1 MTIPAST
8 STLQAGVT
16 WNTVTNGEIIY
27 LNEFEITKLTTATPE
42 YQYHLKD
49 HLGNIRVTFT
59 SKDETDTYTATL
71 EDNTQAAEQA
81 AFKNYSRVTADIYD
95 HTDAGTTYDKAQI
108 LNGGNNSQVGLT
120 KTLAVMPGDVVSA
133 EVYAKYF
140 ESTAKFYGEDGTL
153 REIQFFD
160 DFGRMI
166 DYKKFKRDGKQN
178 LDIQTRLPI
187 ILSVRDTVNEGDYYL
202 SEIRLGN
209 RRFNTIEV
217 IIGNHDDPALLGKPR
232 LPMKDS
238 VTALLKIKAGTVGR
252 NILEGVIIEI
262 NDASRDS
269 LLVIPFSKAFYVKEG
284 PTSSL

>member
-1 MTIPAST
+1 MEKQYYPNGSLKLEVPLRSARR
-8 STLQAGVT
+8 
-16 WNTVTNGEIIY
+16 NGELI
-27 LNEFEITKLTTATPE
+27 E
-42 YQYHLKD
+42 
-49 HLGNIRVTFT
+49 
-59 SKDETDTYTATL
+59 
-71 EDNTQAAEQA
+71 
-81 AFKNYSRVTADIYD
+81 
-95 HTDAGTTYDKAQI
+95 
-108 LNGGNNSQVGLT
+108 
-120 KTLAVMPGDVVSA
+120 
-133 EVYAKYF
+133 YF
-140 ESTAKFYGEDGTL
+140 ESGEIKSKGHWEDGEQEGKTTVYYTNGNIEQEYIYEKGIVCCEAKFYREDGTL

-166 DYKKFKRDGKQN
+166 DYKKFKRDGNQN

-217 IIGNHDDPALLGKPR
+217 IIGNRDDPALLGKPR

-238 VTALLKIKAGTVGR
+238 VTALLKIKAEIVGR

-262 NDASRDS
+262 NDASQDS